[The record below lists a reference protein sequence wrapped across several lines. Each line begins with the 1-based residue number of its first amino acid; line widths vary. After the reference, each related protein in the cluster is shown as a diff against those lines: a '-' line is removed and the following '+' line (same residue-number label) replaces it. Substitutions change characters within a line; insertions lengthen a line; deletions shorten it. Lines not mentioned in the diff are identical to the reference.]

1 MKKVIPSRWRALASR
16 IFIILGRWKT
26 FDSVEHNTSTSN
38 SICRRQ
44 KENTQ
49 PHQVVIQL
57 IWYLPTYRWCPYSYE
72 CASCRRD
79 YAHPCK
85 TTVLDPVYLTTE
97 LRRMAKI
104 MSHLPANLMTVIN
117 ISVKVAQKLMAN
129 PHDNNFL
136 TNWNE
141 LSEVYSHEA
150 KVPTYDV
157 MVPQHH
163 NSHQY

>member
-1 MKKVIPSRWRALASR
+1 
-16 IFIILGRWKT
+16 
-26 FDSVEHNTSTSN
+26 
-38 SICRRQ
+38 
-44 KENTQ
+44 
-49 PHQVVIQL
+49 
-57 IWYLPTYRWCPYSYE
+57 
-72 CASCRRD
+72 
-79 YAHPCK
+79 
-85 TTVLDPVYLTTE
+85 
-97 LRRMAKI
+97 MAKI